1 MMSILETTLTL
12 NNGVSIPQLG
22 FGTWKS
28 SKADAYAATALAL
41 KHGYRHIDTAF
52 QYFNQEMVGKAINE
66 SAVPRDEVFITS
78 KIQAACK
85 RPHEVHQQVDEIL
98 YQMQQDYLDL
108 ILVHAP
114 RPWEMMG
121 MEDPYHRY
129 YEENRQVWQALEEDY
144 RAGKIRAIG
153 VSNFEIDD
161 LNHLL
166 PAVSVVPAVN
176 QIKYHV
182 GHEHTNDELVNYCR
196 ERGIHVEA
204 YSPLQIG
211 GLVDQPTIAPLADKY
226 DKSIAQIA
234 LRYVIQ
240 KGLIVLP
247 KSTHE
252 RWIQQNTELDFTL
265 SDDDMALL
273 DQVQL

>member
-1 MMSILETTLTL
+1 MSVLEKTLTL
-12 NNGVSIPQLG
+12 NNGVEIPIVGL
-22 FGTWKS
+22 GTWKAT
-28 SKADAYAATALAL
+28 KQQAYDATDLAL

-52 QYFNQEMVGKAINE
+52 QYFNQEMVGKAIND
-66 SAVPRDEVFITS
+66 STIPRDHIFITS

-98 YQMQQDYLDL
+98 YQMKQDYLDL

-114 RPWEMMG
+114 RPWEMMSL
-121 MEDPYHRY
+121 EDPYHRY
-129 YEENRQVWQALEEDY
+129 YEENREVWAALEEDY

-166 PAVSVVPAVN
+166 PHVEVTPAVN
-176 QIKYHV
+176 QIKYHI
-182 GHEHTNDELVNYCR
+182 GHEHTNDELVNYCT
-196 ERGIHVEA
+196 EHEIALEG
-204 YSPLQIG
+204 YSPLQTG
-211 GLVDQPTIAPLADKY
+211 GLLDNPEIASLTDKY
-226 DKSIAQIA
+226 HKSIAQIA
-234 LRYVIQ
+234 LRYVLD

-252 RWIQQNTELDFTL
+252 QWIQQNSELDFTL
-265 SDDDMALL
+265 EDADREML
-273 DQVQL
+273 DHVKL